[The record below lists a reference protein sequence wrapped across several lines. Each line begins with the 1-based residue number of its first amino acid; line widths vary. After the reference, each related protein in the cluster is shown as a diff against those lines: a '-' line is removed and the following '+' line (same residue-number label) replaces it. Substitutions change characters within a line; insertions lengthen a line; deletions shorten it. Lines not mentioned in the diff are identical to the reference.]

1 MSMPFY
7 VSPEQVMKD
16 KADYARKRIS
26 LIRSGVVITCEA
38 GILLVAPNPSRA
50 LRKFSEL
57 YDRIA
62 FAAVG
67 RYNEFE
73 SLRKAGVRYADM
85 TGFQYDRRDVTARGL
100 ADWYAQLLGAL
111 FTDSNKPYEVEIVV
125 AEVGKTADADQIYR
139 IIFDGSVAEEHS
151 GFVVMGGQADQVAE
165 VLKAGYQPGMSLT
178 AAMGLAISALAVQ
191 SDGGSE
197 DSITGNQLE
206 AALLERSRTH
216 RAFRRLAGP
225 RLEALLADARAAA
238 VTAGTGPALLVGGDG
253 KDGSPASDAEGQ
265 AAAGEGQ
272 EGAGEG
278 QAGARE
284 GGTGSPDGSGTAGDA
299 ESS

>member
-1 MSMPFY
+1 VSMPFY

-16 KADYARKRIS
+16 KADYARKAITR
-26 LIRSGVVITCEA
+26 IRSGVVITCDA

-73 SLRKAGVRYADM
+73 SLRKAGVRQADI
-85 TGFQYDRRDVTARGL
+85 TGFQFDRRDVTARGL

-111 FTDSNKPYEVEIVV
+111 FTDSPKPYEVEIVV
-125 AEVGKTADADQIYR
+125 AQVGKTADEDEIYR
-139 IIFDGSVAEEHS
+139 IIFDGSVAEEHL
-151 GFVVMGGQADQVAE
+151 GFVVMGGQADRVAD
-165 VLKAGYQPGMSLT
+165 VLKASYQPGLSLT

-191 SDGGSE
+191 NEGNSAAE
-197 DSITGNQLE
+197 PITGDQLE

-216 RAFRRLAGP
+216 RAFRRLAGA
-225 RLEALLADARAAA
+225 RLDTLLQEATANGSGAPAGEPAPAAEDAGNG
-238 VTAGTGPALLVGGDG
+238 GTSGPAPEN
-253 KDGSPASDAEGQ
+253 GS
-265 AAAGEGQ
+265 
-272 EGAGEG
+272 
-278 QAGARE
+278 
-284 GGTGSPDGSGTAGDA
+284 
-299 ESS
+299 

>member
-16 KADYARKRIS
+16 KADYARKAITR
-26 LIRSGVVITCEA
+26 IRSGVVLACDA
-38 GILLVAPNPSRA
+38 GILFVAPNPSRA

-85 TGFQYDRRDVTARGL
+85 TGYQYDRRDVTARGL
-100 ADWYAQLLGAL
+100 ADWYAQVLGAL

-125 AEVGKTADADQIYR
+125 AEVAKTAEEDQIYR
-139 IIFDGSVAEEHS
+139 IIFDGSVAEEHL
-151 GFVVMGGQADQVAE
+151 GFVVMGGQAERVAD
-165 VLKAGYQPGMSLT
+165 VLKASYRPGLSLT

-191 SDGGSE
+191 GDGNSASE
-197 DSITGNQLE
+197 PITGDQLE
-206 AALLERSRTH
+206 AAILERSRTH
-216 RAFRRLAGP
+216 RAFRRLSGA
-225 RLEALLADARAAA
+225 RLDALLQEARAGGGATATPAA
-238 VTAGTGPALLVGGDG
+238 D
-253 KDGSPASDAEGQ
+253 
-265 AAAGEGQ
+265 
-272 EGAGEG
+272 
-278 QAGARE
+278 E
-284 GGTGSPDGSGTAGDA
+284 GGTNGSSGSDSASD
-299 ESS
+299 S

>member
-16 KADYARKRIS
+16 KADFARKAITR
-26 LIRSGVVITCEA
+26 IRSGVVITCDA
-38 GILLVAPNPSRA
+38 GILFMAPNPSRA

-100 ADWYAQLLGAL
+100 ADWYAQVLGAL

-125 AEVGKTADADQIYR
+125 AEVGKTADDDQIYR
-139 IIFDGSVAEEHS
+139 IIFDGTVVEEHL
-151 GFVVMGGQADQVAE
+151 GFVVMGGQAERVAE
-165 VLKAGYQPGMSLT
+165 VLKASYQPGLSLS

-191 SDGGSE
+191 NEGNSTSE
-197 DSITGNQLE
+197 PITGDQLE
-206 AALLERSRTH
+206 AALLERSRAH
-216 RAFRRLAGP
+216 RAFRRLSGA
-225 RLEALLADARAAA
+225 RLETLLAEARTQTGAVAATPA
-238 VTAGTGPALLVGGDG
+238 DGSSAADNGAGGNSGNGSSGTGTGG
-253 KDGSPASDAEGQ
+253 PEQ
-265 AAAGEGQ
+265 
-272 EGAGEG
+272 
-278 QAGARE
+278 
-284 GGTGSPDGSGTAGDA
+284 
-299 ESS
+299 ESSS

>member
-1 MSMPFY
+1 MPFY

-26 LIRSGVVITCEA
+26 QIRSGVVITCDA
-38 GILLVAPNPSRA
+38 GVLFVAPNPSKA

-111 FTDSNKPYEVEIVV
+111 FTDSSKPYEVEIVV
-125 AEVGKTADADQIYR
+125 AEVGKSADSDQIYR
-139 IIFDGSVAEEHS
+139 IIFDGSVAEEHA
-151 GFVVMGGQADQVAE
+151 GFVVMGGQAERVAE
-165 VLKAGYQPGMSLT
+165 VLKARYQPGLSLT

-191 SDGGSE
+191 NDGGTQ
-197 DSITGNQLE
+197 DTITADQLE

-216 RAFRRLAGP
+216 RAFRRLAGS
-225 RLEALLADARAAA
+225 RLDTLLEEAK
-238 VTAGTGPALLVGGDG
+238 GTPEL
-253 KDGSPASDAEGQ
+253 PASAGSAES
-265 AAAGEGQ
+265 AN
-272 EGAGEG
+272 
-278 QAGARE
+278 
-284 GGTGSPDGSGTAGDA
+284 GTGSANGTKPTNGGNESGGADAGGTDA
-299 ESS
+299 GGDEA

>member
-1 MSMPFY
+1 MPFY

-16 KADYARKRIS
+16 KADFARKAITR
-26 LIRSGVVITCEA
+26 IRSGVVITCDA
-38 GILLVAPNPSRA
+38 GILFMAPNPSRA

-100 ADWYAQLLGAL
+100 ADWYAQVLGAL

-125 AEVGKTADADQIYR
+125 AEVGKTADDDQIYR
-139 IIFDGSVAEEHS
+139 IIFDGTVVEEHL
-151 GFVVMGGQADQVAE
+151 GFVVMGGQAERVAE
-165 VLKAGYQPGMSLT
+165 VLKASYQPGLSLS

-191 SDGGSE
+191 NEGNSTSE
-197 DSITGNQLE
+197 PITGDQLE
-206 AALLERSRTH
+206 AALLERSRAH
-216 RAFRRLAGP
+216 RAFRRLSGA
-225 RLEALLADARAAA
+225 RLETLLAEARTQTGAVAATPA
-238 VTAGTGPALLVGGDG
+238 DGSSAADNGAGGTSGNGSSGTGTGG
-253 KDGSPASDAEGQ
+253 PEQ
-265 AAAGEGQ
+265 
-272 EGAGEG
+272 
-278 QAGARE
+278 
-284 GGTGSPDGSGTAGDA
+284 
-299 ESS
+299 ESSS

>member
-16 KADYARKRIS
+16 KADYARKAITR
-26 LIRSGVVITCEA
+26 IRSGVVLTCDA
-38 GILLVAPNPSRA
+38 GILFVAPNPSRA

-100 ADWYAQLLGAL
+100 ADWYAQVLGTL

-125 AEVGKTADADQIYR
+125 AEVGKTADDDQIYR
-139 IIFDGSVAEEHS
+139 IIFDGSVAEEHL
-151 GFVVMGGQADQVAE
+151 GFVVMGGQADRVAD
-165 VLKAGYQPGMSLT
+165 VLKASYQPGLSLT

-191 SDGGSE
+191 NEGSGP
-197 DSITGNQLE
+197 DAITADQLE
-206 AALLERSRTH
+206 AAILERNRTH

-225 RLEALLADARAAA
+225 RLETLLQEARA
-238 VTAGTGPALLVGGDG
+238 VGGPAASNGSAPSPDDAGNGGA
-253 KDGSPASDAEGQ
+253 ASQDAEG
-265 AAAGEGQ
+265 
-272 EGAGEG
+272 
-278 QAGARE
+278 
-284 GGTGSPDGSGTAGDA
+284 GS
-299 ESS
+299 

>member
-1 MSMPFY
+1 VSMPFY

-38 GILLVAPNPSRA
+38 GILFVAPNPSRA
-50 LRKFSEL
+50 LRKFSEM

-111 FTDSNKPYEVEIVV
+111 FTDSPKPYEVEIVV
-125 AEVGKTADADQIYR
+125 AEVGANAEADQIYR
-139 IIFDGSVAEEHS
+139 IIFDGSVAEEH
-151 GFVVMGGQADQVAE
+151 GFVVMGGQSDKVAA
-165 VLKAGYQPGMSLT
+165 VLKERYSPTMSLT
-178 AAMGLAISALAVQ
+178 EAMTLVMTALAGQ
-191 SDGGSE
+191 GDGNSSE
-197 DSITGNQLE
+197 PMTGGQLE
-206 AALLERSRTH
+206 VALLERSRTH
-216 RAFRRLAGP
+216 RAFRRLSGP
-225 RLEALLADARAAA
+225 RLDALLDQARPIRADGNGGPS
-238 VTAGTGPALLVGGDG
+238 AG
-253 KDGSPASDAEGQ
+253 
-265 AAAGEGQ
+265 AAGPQ
-272 EGAGEG
+272 EPDAP
-278 QAGARE
+278 
-284 GGTGSPDGSGTAGDA
+284 TGSNGTAGPNGTA
-299 ESS
+299 GSSGANGANGSAGPGDGPGSDGSAGG

>member
-1 MSMPFY
+1 VSMPFY

-16 KADYARKRIS
+16 KADFARKAITR
-26 LIRSGVVITCEA
+26 IRSGVVITCDA
-38 GILLVAPNPSRA
+38 GILFMAPNPSRA

-100 ADWYAQLLGAL
+100 ADWYAQVLGAL

-125 AEVGKTADADQIYR
+125 AEVGKTADDDQIYR
-139 IIFDGSVAEEHS
+139 IIFDGTVVEEHL
-151 GFVVMGGQADQVAE
+151 GFVVMGGQAERVAE
-165 VLKAGYQPGMSLT
+165 VLKASYQPGLSLS

-191 SDGGSE
+191 NEGNSTSE
-197 DSITGNQLE
+197 PITGDQLE
-206 AALLERSRTH
+206 AALLERSRAH
-216 RAFRRLAGP
+216 RAFRRLSGA
-225 RLEALLADARAAA
+225 RLETLLAEARTQTGAVAATPA
-238 VTAGTGPALLVGGDG
+238 DGSSAADNGAGGNSGNGSSGTGTGG
-253 KDGSPASDAEGQ
+253 PEQ
-265 AAAGEGQ
+265 
-272 EGAGEG
+272 
-278 QAGARE
+278 
-284 GGTGSPDGSGTAGDA
+284 
-299 ESS
+299 ESSS

>member
-1 MSMPFY
+1 VSMPFY

-16 KADYARKRIS
+16 KADYARKAITR
-26 LIRSGVVITCEA
+26 IRSGVVLTCEA
-38 GILLVAPNPSRA
+38 GILFVAPNPSRA

-100 ADWYAQLLGAL
+100 ADWYAQLLGSL

-139 IIFDGSVAEEHS
+139 IIFDGSVAEEHG
-151 GFVVMGGQADQVAE
+151 GFVVMGGQADQVAD
-165 VLKAGYQPGMSLT
+165 VLKASYRPGLSLT
-178 AAMGLAISALAVQ
+178 EAMTLAIAALAVQ
-191 SDGGSE
+191 SDGGRAE
-197 DSITGNQLE
+197 SITADQLE

-216 RAFRRLAGP
+216 RAFRRLSGA
-225 RLEALLADARAAA
+225 RLDALLAEARSHKPAAI
-238 VTAGTGPALLVGGDG
+238 
-253 KDGSPASDAEGQ
+253 PAS
-265 AAAGEGQ
+265 AGEG
-272 EGAGEG
+272 ESASGDDAGKPGAGSSG
-278 QAGARE
+278 N
-284 GGTGSPDGSGTAGDA
+284 GSRG
-299 ESS
+299 

>member
-1 MSMPFY
+1 MPFY

-26 LIRSGVVITCEA
+26 LIRSGVVIACDA

-151 GFVVMGGQADQVAE
+151 GFVVMGGQADRVAE

-191 SDGGSE
+191 SDGGSQ
-197 DSITGNQLE
+197 DSITGDQLE

-225 RLEALLADARAAA
+225 RLETLLADARAAA
-238 VTAGTGPALLVGGDG
+238 VAAGTGAALPGGG
-253 KDGSPASDAEGQ
+253 KGKNGSPANTAESQAGTAEG
-265 AAAGEGQ
+265 
-272 EGAGEG
+272 GAGSS
-278 QAGARE
+278 AGSE
-284 GGTGSPDGSGTAGDA
+284 TAGDA
-299 ESS
+299 EGS